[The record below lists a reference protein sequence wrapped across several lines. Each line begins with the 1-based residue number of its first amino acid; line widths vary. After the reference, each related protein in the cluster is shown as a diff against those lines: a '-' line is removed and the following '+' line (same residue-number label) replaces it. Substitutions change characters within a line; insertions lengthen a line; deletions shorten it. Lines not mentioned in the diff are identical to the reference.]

1 MAGKG
6 SGRGGSGRSSGGMT
20 AAPARQ
26 MNRRM
31 VDRGIRVTYNAQ
43 GDLVNDRLPSR
54 LNPIERQ
61 AKAERMSARLR
72 ARRQTLL
79 ANGRRLDRQD
89 AARVV
94 RMMRK
99 VDRAAA
105 KELAGRYSQKLKK

>member
-1 MAGKG
+1 
-6 SGRGGSGRSSGGMT
+6 
-20 AAPARQ
+20 
-26 MNRRM
+26 
-31 VDRGIRVTYNAQ
+31 
-43 GDLVNDRLPSR
+43 
-54 LNPIERQ
+54 
-61 AKAERMSARLR
+61 LR